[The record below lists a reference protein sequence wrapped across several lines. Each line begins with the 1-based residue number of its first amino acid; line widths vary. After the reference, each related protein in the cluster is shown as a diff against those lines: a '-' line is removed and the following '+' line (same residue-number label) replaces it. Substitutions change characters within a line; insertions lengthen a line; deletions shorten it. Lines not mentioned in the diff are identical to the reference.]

1 MRFQNQL
8 HQPRK
13 KTKTVDK
20 LGNQRRRTWFKCG
33 NSTMLFTECTPEA
46 AKCLNRSLKELLQ
59 AYGCKLE
66 GTFIVTK

>member
-13 KTKTVDK
+13 KTKTVDN
-20 LGNQRRRTWFKCG
+20 LGNQRRRMWFKCG
-33 NSTMLFTECTPEA
+33 NSTMLFTECTPET

-59 AYGCKLE
+59 VYGYKLE